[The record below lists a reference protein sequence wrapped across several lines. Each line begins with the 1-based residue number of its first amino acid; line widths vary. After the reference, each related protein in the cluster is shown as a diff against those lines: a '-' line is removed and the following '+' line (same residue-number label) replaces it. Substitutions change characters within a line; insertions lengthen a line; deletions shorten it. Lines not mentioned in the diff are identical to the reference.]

1 MSRVSFLVS
10 SQCRVGVVRSLVW
23 LACALAARVVGG
35 RSDGLGRPS
44 PSCPPFVSLVPL
56 VPFTS
61 RIDALRALRRRC
73 VSLVDLMRCRVP
85 RASAAC
91 RPVASD
97 IMAKKKDGLPPVPSF
112 LPTGQV
118 SKE

>member
-10 SQCRVGVVRSLVW
+10 TQCRVGVVSSLVW

-44 PSCPPFVSLVPL
+44 PSCPPFASLVPL

-61 RIDALRALRRRC
+61 RIDALQALRRRC
-73 VSLVDLMRCRVP
+73 VSLVDLMPVCVP

-91 RPVASD
+91 SQRASD

>member
-1 MSRVSFLVS
+1 MSRGLFLVS
-10 SQCRVGVVRSLVW
+10 SQCRVGVVRSLDW
-23 LACALAARVVGG
+23 LACALAARVFGG

-44 PSCPPFVSLVPL
+44 PSCPPFASLVPL

-61 RIDALRALRRRC
+61 RIDALQALRRRC
-73 VSLVDLMRCRVP
+73 VSLVDLMRGCVP
-85 RASAAC
+85 RSPAAC
-91 RPVASD
+91 RRGLSD